1 MVALL
6 YSQPMP
12 RLYNVDSGDPIGEV
26 SDEQLQFLID
36 ELEEEDEEDQDYY
49 IDKDTLEM
57 LREHGGDPALI
68 DLLTRAMG
76 EDGDIE
82 IAWDE

>member
-1 MVALL
+1 
-6 YSQPMP
+6 MP
-12 RLYNVDSGDPIGEV
+12 RLYNVDSGDPIGEI

-57 LREHGGDPALI
+57 LREHGADPALI
-68 DLLTRAMG
+68 DLLTAAMG
-76 EDGDIE
+76 DAEDIE
-82 IAWDE
+82 IAWDEK